1 MAVLGAWLALA
12 LIGPALVDPAAVA
25 VNLSQAWE
33 TPSAVHWL
41 GCDQLGRDV
50 LGRLTLGAW
59 PALAV
64 AVPGA
69 GLAILLGGGL
79 GALAGMQGGLVDGLV
94 HHLTEVSMAFPRLML
109 ALAASAL
116 MSPGLGAVVMAFAV
130 AAWPAVAR
138 PTRAQVIGL
147 RHEEFVRA
155 ALALGASP
163 PRVLR
168 WHVLPHLWP
177 AWLARSG
184 GLAAQAI
191 LLESALGFMGIGV
204 QEPQPSWG
212 GMIRDG
218 LPMLAQA
225 PAMALSAGLAIFAVA
240 LAANLLADDLSGAF
254 DQRRG

>member
-1 MAVLGAWLALA
+1 MLGVWLALA
-12 LIGPALVDPAAVA
+12 LSGPLLVDPAAVA
-25 VNLSQAWE
+25 VNLSLAWD
-33 TPSAVHWL
+33 TPSAAHWL

-59 PALAV
+59 AALVV

-69 GLAILLGGGL
+69 GLAILVGGGL
-79 GALAGMQGGLVDGLV
+79 GALAGMARGWVDAAV
-94 HHLTEVSMAFPRLML
+94 HHLIEVSMAFPRLML

-116 MSPGLGAVVMAFAV
+116 MSPGLGAVAMAFAV

-138 PTRAQVIGL
+138 PTRTQVIGL

-155 ALALGASP
+155 ASALGASA
-163 PRVLR
+163 PRILR
-168 WHVLPHLWP
+168 RHILPHLWP

-191 LLESALGFMGIGV
+191 LLESALGFMGIGA